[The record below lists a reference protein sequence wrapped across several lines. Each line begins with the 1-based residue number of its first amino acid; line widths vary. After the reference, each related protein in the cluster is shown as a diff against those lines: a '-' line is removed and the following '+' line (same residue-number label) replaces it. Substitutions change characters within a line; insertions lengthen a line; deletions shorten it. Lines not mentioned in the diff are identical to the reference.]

1 MGSVV
6 RDCRCKR
13 IAVHSSAVCLRPIQQ
28 RRCQE
33 TSDLP
38 ACNLEM
44 YKYVKYGCL
53 LGHRF
58 PHSDVSSVAAKPACL
73 PQLPRFYPCTKTG
86 SEIGLITAYE

>member
-13 IAVHSSAVCLRPIQQ
+13 IAVHSSAVCLRPIQR

-44 YKYVKYGCL
+44 YKYVKYGGL

-73 PQLPRFYPCTKTG
+73 PTPTPTVLPVYKNRLRNRFNNC
-86 SEIGLITAYE
+86 L